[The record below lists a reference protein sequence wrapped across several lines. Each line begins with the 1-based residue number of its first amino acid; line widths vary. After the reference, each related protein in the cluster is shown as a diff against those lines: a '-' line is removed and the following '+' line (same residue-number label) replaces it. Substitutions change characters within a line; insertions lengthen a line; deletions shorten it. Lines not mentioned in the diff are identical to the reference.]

1 MASTATFTSCKDYDD
16 DIDQVNTNINAV
28 KSDLS
33 SKMDAVNTSISGLTS
48 AQSEIKG
55 SLSAV
60 NKQIETLS
68 ADGAK
73 AVAAL
78 KAELQKADAD
88 QKAAIEAQIAELGT
102 KLEEQID
109 ALNVQAAQLA
119 AQQAQIEG
127 ILAELEATKAGIEA
141 ANAKLDKAEA
151 ELKAGIAANTQS
163 IEELNKQLAEKL
175 AEITE
180 AFNAKIDTELAAVQG
195 EIAALVTV
203 QTNQQGSINNIL
215 VELEA
220 ISGSL
225 AGNTA
230 AVETLKAD
238 IETLKQEMEEKIVA
252 SHDKI
257 RDEIAA
263 VDAKLAAEIDLV
275 KNDLAALALNLAE
288 QKTELEL
295 QKVTLE
301 AYKATLEAA
310 DIDLDGKIADNAEAI
325 AANKEAA
332 DKAIA
337 DLEVLL
343 NQKVEEL
350 GGKIEEIVAN
360 HEALKVIVGSLQGD
374 VEEINGDIEDL
385 LDAVLELAAY
395 DAEVEVRLTELEALA
410 AGNAEG
416 VATNKTAI
424 EGLVKELAD
433 AKKALEDA
441 DAELKGALG
450 QDIQKLAD
458 RVLQLE
464 AGVNDADW
472 DAIKTLVNDA
482 KDELNE
488 SIKKNTEDIAAIK
501 KDIDE
506 VIKEDIKK
514 LQEDVEKISKNLGT
528 MTAAVVNGMITNVV
542 FMQDKKDIT
551 FTNYIE
557 KETKFGYDVNGNLL
571 SNYLT
576 FTKDVQRPIAQT
588 FQVRVT
594 PASAV
599 LDASRIA
606 FLNSKGEVMPNVSV
620 TKVVRRENTNQG
632 YISRAAA
639 APTGIWEVTVQ
650 LDNYNQ
656 NAFDKATLVNTSQ
669 AAGNGNSICYAMSI
683 SNPVDENGNARNVTT
698 AYDMTFQYKKYSQ
711 QKQLWFNV
719 GGQPVSG
726 LKNRVN
732 YNGTVPNEYTWKR
745 VYDQNRNDITLAY
758 TKEAIEKAAGAGQ
771 NTVVA
776 DGTNN
781 ALENDN
787 RNNRSKNYFSA
798 AYGVPFTVSLTAGDA
813 GLGTATAAHK
823 AAPSAVRAI
832 YVTLDKEF
840 AVESTPSEWEA
851 WNTAFSYSGLNQVV
865 EGTSTQIT
873 INSANAV
880 NDIIG
885 FRVYAVNYDGTLVDP
900 DGKAFYV
907 YVGNNAVAQA
917 DLTVGVNF
925 ASPFT
930 WTAMISEKDPFST
943 ANWGEAGNYE
953 ISIKDA
959 NGTPVRAYQD
969 LGLTSD
975 NFKFYKNNNGT
986 DADATLLN
994 TSSNNAAGTLTGTL
1008 AADKSVVTKVQM
1020 INVDPTK
1027 LKDGMTYT
1035 ATITAT
1041 NGYGVVATGTIKFTK
1056 ALPAFPSS
1064 KVYPFTNVLQ
1074 NNTLTVY
1081 PIQAPNAGNGDKARY
1096 EMQNVWHGL
1105 TDSEWNNVSGKGQ
1118 AAKFV
1123 QVVTDEQRTAQD
1135 QGTYPKIKYPLTAG
1149 YQSLWLDKRWVNPNT
1164 DVNALY
1170 GQSFP
1175 MKIVYEY
1182 GDIRFALND
1191 AGTDFENKPWSPTG
1205 EEFNIVL
1212 RNYADD
1218 CTFTWNGAAPV
1229 LVYNG
1234 VQDVQN
1240 PPISKIYLDK
1250 LIVKDGYNA
1259 SVDLSGTA
1267 NGYFQSVEVHFL
1279 TGANFDRVDEYYY
1292 GIIKP
1297 ESWTGQYD
1305 PSGNRIMDPA
1315 HIELTAKS
1323 SAAIPGNVPTKLQF
1337 VIKDSFGYII
1347 KKVIDVP
1354 FTMTPRQ

>member
-1 MASTATFTSCKDYDD
+1 MRKKYLSALLFGALVMASTATFTSCKDYDD
-16 DIDQVNTNINAV
+16 DIDQVNTDISAV
-28 KSDLS
+28 KADLS

-48 AQSEIKG
+48 AQSEIKS

-73 AVAAL
+73 AIVEL

-88 QKAAIEAQIAELGT
+88 QKAAIEAQIAELST
-102 KLEEQID
+102 KLEEQVD

-175 AEITE
+175 AEIRE

-225 AGNTA
+225 AGNIA

-257 RDEIAA
+257 REEIAA
-263 VDAKLAAEIDLV
+263 VDAKLATEVDLL

-288 QKTELEL
+288 QKTDLEL
-295 QKVTLE
+295 QKATLE
-301 AYKATLEAA
+301 AYKEAMEKA
-310 DIDLDGKIADNAEAI
+310 DLDLDDKIAGNAETI
-325 AANKEAA
+325 TANKEAA

-337 DLEVLL
+337 DLEALL

-360 HEALKVIVGSLQGD
+360 HEALKVIVGSLQGN

-385 LDAVLELAAY
+385 LGAVLELAAY
-395 DAEVEVRLTELEALA
+395 DAEVEVRLTKLEALA

-433 AKKALEDA
+433 AKKALEDS

-464 AGVNDADW
+464 AGVSDADW
-472 DAIKTLVNDA
+472 DAIKTLVDDA
-482 KDELNE
+482 KEELNE

-528 MTAAVVNGMITNVV
+528 MTAAVVNGMVTNVV
-542 FMQDKKDIT
+542 FMKEYDIT
-551 FTNYIE
+551 FSNVVE
-557 KETKFGYDVNGNLL
+557 KDAKFGYDVNGNLL

-576 FTKDVQRPIAQT
+576 FTKEVQRPIAQT

-599 LDASRIA
+599 LDASRIS

-620 TKVVRRENTNQG
+620 TNVVRRENTNQG

-650 LDNYNQ
+650 LDNYNKD
-656 NAFDKATLVNTSQ
+656 AFDKATLVNPL
-669 AAGNGNSICYAMSI
+669 NGFNTDNKICYAMSI
-683 SNPVDENGNARNVTT
+683 SNPVDEEGAARNVTT
-698 AYDMTFQYKKYSQ
+698 AFDMAFNYQNYSPASS
-711 QKQLWFNV
+711 LWFKV
-719 GGQPVSG
+719 DD
-726 LKNRVN
+726 KNLN
-732 YNGTVPNEYTWKR
+732 
-745 VYDQNRNDITLAY
+745 TL
-758 TKEAIEKAAGAGQ
+758 T
-771 NTVVA
+771 
-776 DGTNN
+776 
-781 ALENDN
+781 
-787 RNNRSKNYFSA
+787 NRSRGNISPLESRWKNNTPDVWAERNTNGKTEGDDTDYRRNQGSLFSA
-798 AYGVPFTVSLTAGDA
+798 AIGTPFTITLTTDNSYNDTNVSNI
-813 GLGTATAAHK
+813 
-823 AAPSAVRAI
+823 RAI
-832 YVTLDKEF
+832 YVTLDKEY
-840 AVESTPSEWEA
+840 ATESDASEWEA
-851 WNTAFSYSGLNQVV
+851 WKQYGYTGLDEVV
-865 EGTSTQIT
+865 EGTSTQVTIT
-873 INSANAV
+873 NCPTG
-880 NDIIG
+880 DIIG

-907 YVGNNAVAQA
+907 YVGNAAVDQA

-930 WTAMISEKDPFST
+930 WTTMISEKDPFST
-943 ANWGEAGNYE
+943 ANWGAATKYE

-959 NGTPVRAYQD
+959 DGNTVNAYTE
-969 LGLTSD
+969 LGLTST

-986 DADATLLN
+986 DAPASLLG
-994 TSSNNAAGTLTGTL
+994 TSTNSTTLTGDL
-1008 AADKSVVTKVQM
+1008 AADKTVVTKVQM
-1020 INVDPTK
+1020 VNVNPAK

-1035 ATITAT
+1035 ATIIAKNTR
-1041 NGYGVVATGTIKFTK
+1041 GVVASSTINFTK

-1074 NNTLTVY
+1074 HNTLTVY

-1123 QVVTDEQRTAQD
+1123 QVVTDEQRTAQS
-1135 QGTYPKIKYPLTAG
+1135 QGTYPVITYPLTAG
-1149 YQSLWLDKRWVNPNT
+1149 YQSLWLDKKWVNPNT

-1191 AGTDFENKPWSPTG
+1191 AGTDFETKPWSPNG

-1259 SVDLSGTA
+1259 SVDLSGNA

-1279 TGANFDRVDEYYY
+1279 TGANFDRVDEYYT
-1292 GIIKP
+1292 GSIDP
-1297 ESWTGQYD
+1297 ETSTTTNGVTTV
-1305 PSGNRIMDPA
+1305 DPA
-1315 HIELTAKS
+1315 HITLTAKS
-1323 SAAIPGNVPTKLQF
+1323 SAAIPGNV
-1337 VIKDSFGYII
+1337 
-1347 KKVIDVP
+1347 
-1354 FTMTPRQ
+1354 